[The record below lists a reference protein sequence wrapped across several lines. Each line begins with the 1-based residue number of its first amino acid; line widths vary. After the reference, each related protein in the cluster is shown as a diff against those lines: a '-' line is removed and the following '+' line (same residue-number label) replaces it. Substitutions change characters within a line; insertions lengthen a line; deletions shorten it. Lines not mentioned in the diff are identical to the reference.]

1 MGMKVM
7 AIYMVL
13 LCGLVVGW
21 VVVRRLRARRELA
34 AKSIEPEALHELL
47 KTNSKVLLFD
57 VRRPL
62 DVLAHPEIIPGAIR
76 IEPQNA
82 GELTAKYARDQEA
95 VIYCTGSDDDTGR
108 MVLGKVRALH
118 LTRVKLLKGGLAAWK
133 EAGYPVEAYT
143 ESFHLHTGT

>member
-1 MGMKVM
+1 MKVIV
-7 AIYMVL
+7 IYAAL

-21 VVVRRLRARRELA
+21 MVVRRLRARRELA
-34 AKSIEPEALHELL
+34 EKSIEPGALHELL
-47 KTNSKVLLFD
+47 KTDKKVLLFD

-62 DVLAHPEIIPGAIR
+62 DVLAHPEMIPGARR

-82 GELTAKYARDQEA
+82 AELSAKYPRDQEA
-95 VIYCTGSDDDTGR
+95 VIYCTGADDDTGL

-118 LTRVKLLKGGLAAWK
+118 FTRVKLLKGGLAAWK

-143 ESFHLHTGT
+143 EPFHLHTGT